1 MKYSLDYSR
10 TIYYTVEVEADT
22 LEEAESLAEDV
33 IDSEESWYEDSRDS
47 LVLEDYTE
55 IED

>member
-10 TIYYTVEVEADT
+10 TIYYNVEVEADT
-22 LEEAESLAEDV
+22 LAEAESLAEAT
-33 IDSEESWYEDSRDS
+33 IESAESWHEDSRDS
-47 LVLEDYTE
+47 FVLEGYTE

>member
-22 LEEAESLAEDV
+22 LEEAESLAEDA
-33 IDSEESWYEDSRDS
+33 IDSEESEYEDSRDS